1 MYSGGSS
8 TTSSFDLPLPPEL
21 SAYALEQPAQLGV
34 GVAGKQG
41 VLDVGF
47 QRDSSG
53 STFIDRQYAQLP
65 LHITRP
71 LRLDAQL
78 PGMAFLY
85 IQMPTG
91 GLLQGDRLKVN
102 IDVKEG
108 AQAHVTTQSQSRVYR
123 MDRNYAAQDVEIT
136 VAEGALLEYY
146 PDALSLHQD
155 ARYVQRTRLTVDD
168 NATAILGEIVLPGR
182 MASGEA
188 FLYDL
193 FYSALEATG
202 QQGQMR
208 FKEAILLEP
217 KRRDLTGP
225 GVLGQWKVFG
235 NLYAISRAKNPDQLS
250 DEVHGVL
257 QSHSGVLS
265 GASILPAGDGIVVR
279 VLGPGHRQV
288 KAALDAA
295 WDLVRLSI
303 VGAPAP
309 RIRK

>member
-1 MYSGGSS
+1 M
-8 TTSSFDLPLPPEL
+8 
-21 SAYALEQPAQLGV
+21 QLGV
-34 GVAGKQG
+34 GAAGKRG
-41 VLDVGF
+41 VLDVSF

-71 LRLDAQL
+71 LRLDQQL

-91 GLLQGDRLKVN
+91 GLLQGDRLNVN

-108 AQAHVTTQSQSRVYR
+108 AQVHVTTQSHSRVYR

-146 PDALSLHQD
+146 PDALSLHKD
-155 ARYVQRTRLTVDD
+155 ARYVQRTRLTVHD
-168 NATAILGEIVLPGR
+168 NATAIFGEIVLPGR

-193 FYSALEATG
+193 YYSALEATG
-202 QQGQMR
+202 QHGRVR

-217 KRRDLTGP
+217 KKRDLTGP
-225 GVLGQWKVFG
+225 GALGEWKVFG
-235 NLYAISRAKNPDQLS
+235 NLYVVSQVKEPGQLS
-250 DEVHGVL
+250 EEVHNLL
-257 QSHSGVLS
+257 QADSDVRG
-265 GASILPAGDGIVVR
+265 GASTLPANDGIVVR

-288 KAALDAA
+288 KTALDAA
-295 WDLVRLSI
+295 WDLVRQLI